1 MLWDTSSVSGLT
13 VTTMTVS
20 PTKREPPFGAGTP
33 GGGFLFL
40 RMVNLTFGIPDLS
53 IPDSLQKSSAV
64 QKVYRAGLCPT
75 SPSRLRRATSPC
87 RRGLGSPRKVNGSAR
102 GSPTRGNGDD
112 RRQRRKQGVA
122 VGAAASRM
130 QATAQQTL
138 GAATRPC
145 LRSRLRG
152 WTKTEPF
159 LCRKVRLVASLPVS
173 FCRCLWYT
181 GSAVH
186 PRPSYLGREV
196 KPMIHILTILESAVA
211 NIISHYIC
219 KWLDRLDKDRKPD

>member
-1 MLWDTSSVSGLT
+1 MLWDTSSASGLT

-64 QKVYRAGLCPT
+64 QKVYKH
-75 SPSRLRRATSPC
+75 SS
-87 RRGLGSPRKVNGSAR
+87 LGIFCIFLSMFMVYWFCGS
-102 GSPTRGNGDD
+102 S
-112 RRQRRKQGVA
+112 
-122 VGAAASRM
+122 
-130 QATAQQTL
+130 
-138 GAATRPC
+138 
-145 LRSRLRG
+145 
-152 WTKTEPF
+152 
-159 LCRKVRLVASLPVS
+159 
-173 FCRCLWYT
+173 
-181 GSAVH
+181 
-186 PRPSYLGREV
+186 RPSYLGREV